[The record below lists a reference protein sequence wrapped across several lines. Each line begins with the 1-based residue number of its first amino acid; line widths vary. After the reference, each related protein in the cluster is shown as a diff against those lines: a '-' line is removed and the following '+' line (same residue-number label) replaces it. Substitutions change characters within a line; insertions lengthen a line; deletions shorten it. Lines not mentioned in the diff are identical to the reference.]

1 MAIKTKT
8 YKLTD
13 EEIMYIAEREL
24 PAENFF
30 QDGEVTLQQAKKNLD
45 WQLENNYISRITY
58 DYYKK
63 WESIF

>member
-1 MAIKTKT
+1 MKTKT
-8 YKLTD
+8 YKLTE

-24 PAENFF
+24 PTENFF
-30 QDGEVTLQQAKKNLD
+30 QDGEVNLQQAKRNLKY
-45 WQLENNYISRITY
+45 QLENNFISRITY

>member
-8 YKLTD
+8 YKLTE

-24 PAENFF
+24 PTENFF

-45 WQLENNYISRITY
+45 WQLENKYISRITY

-63 WESIF
+63 WKSIF

>member
-1 MAIKTKT
+1 MKTKT
-8 YKLTD
+8 YKLTE

-24 PAENFF
+24 PTENFF
-30 QDGEVTLQQAKKNLD
+30 QDGEVNLQQAKRNLNY
-45 WQLENNYISRITY
+45 QLENNFISRITY

>member
-1 MAIKTKT
+1 MKTKT
-8 YKLTD
+8 YKLTE

-24 PAENFF
+24 PTENFF
-30 QDGEVTLQQAKKNLD
+30 QDGEVNLQQAKRNLKY
-45 WQLENNYISRITY
+45 QLESNFISRITY

>member
-1 MAIKTKT
+1 MKT

-24 PAENFF
+24 PTENFF

-45 WQLENNYISRITY
+45 WQLENKYISRITY

-63 WESIF
+63 WKSIF

>member
-8 YKLTD
+8 YKLTE

-24 PAENFF
+24 PTENFF

-45 WQLENNYISRITY
+45 WQLENKYISRITY
-58 DYYKK
+58 DYYKNWK
-63 WESIF
+63 SIL

>member
-1 MAIKTKT
+1 MKT

-24 PAENFF
+24 PSENFF
-30 QDGEVTLQQAKKNLD
+30 QDGEVTLEQAKENLD

-63 WESIF
+63 WESIL

>member
-1 MAIKTKT
+1 MKTKT
-8 YKLTD
+8 YKLTE

-24 PAENFF
+24 PTENFF
-30 QDGEVTLQQAKKNLD
+30 QDGEVNLQQAKSNLNY
-45 WQLENNYISRITY
+45 QLENNFISRITY